1 VSNRK
6 AVQAA
11 RTAFFA
17 AREMATDALAPLA
30 DDDADLER
38 LLDLAAIDGL
48 AAGRIGVPGE
58 DGRSRPHTTQI
69 WSRRSSNRVVAA
81 GMLH

>member
-1 VSNRK
+1 VSNHK

-48 AAGRIGVPGE
+48 AAGRIVPGE
-58 DGRSRPHTTQI
+58 DGRLRPHTKHI